1 MDTDKRNEMKLS
13 SVRAAASSLLQPGIV
28 GGLIW
33 QCNKMLTMW
42 RTPPYNLLSV
52 VEGGAVVGIVVADLL

>member
-13 SVRAAASSLLQPGIV
+13 SVRVAASSLLQPGIV

-33 QCNKMLTMW
+33 QCNKMLIIYVTNA
-42 RTPPYNLLSV
+42 PLQF
-52 VEGGAVVGIVVADLL
+52 A